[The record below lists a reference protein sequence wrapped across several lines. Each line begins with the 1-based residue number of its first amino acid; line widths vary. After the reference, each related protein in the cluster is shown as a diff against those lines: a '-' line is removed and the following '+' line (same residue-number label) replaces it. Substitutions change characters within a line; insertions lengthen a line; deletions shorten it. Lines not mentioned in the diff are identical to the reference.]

1 MSKDNYVNGL
11 YVKDG
16 RLINDR
22 PDGMTGIKRAA
33 NMKRAVDNDKKIN
46 MIAEGIQIAED
57 RKGGLN
63 QLKY

>member
-1 MSKDNYVNGL
+1 MSKDNYVDGL
-11 YVKDG
+11 FIKDG

-22 PDGMTGIKRAA
+22 PDGMTGIQRAA
-33 NMKRAVDNDKKIN
+33 SIKRSVNNDKKIN

-63 QLKY
+63 QLNY

>member
-1 MSKDNYVNGL
+1 MSKDNYVDGL
-11 YVKDG
+11 FIKDG

-22 PDGMTGIKRAA
+22 PDGMTGIQRAA
-33 NMKRAVDNDKKIN
+33 SMKRSVNNDKKIN

-63 QLKY
+63 QLEY

>member
-1 MSKDNYVNGL
+1 
-11 YVKDG
+11 
-16 RLINDR
+16 
-22 PDGMTGIKRAA
+22 MTGIQRAA